1 MKNPNEKAG
10 AVIAVL
16 EAAIAL
22 FMILAVKVIAPVCP
36 GMLELASGKQV
47 HMKCYYAGVAFV
59 LFISAVLCLLTK
71 QRMSCG
77 IMTIAAAVLIFV
89 TFHDSMGIG
98 ICANPD
104 MACQMTAPFV
114 KVSATAELV
123 LGVVSV
129 VLAVK
134 KGAEE

>member
-1 MKNPNEKAG
+1 
-10 AVIAVL
+10 
-16 EAAIAL
+16 
-22 FMILAVKVIAPVCP
+22 
-36 GMLELASGKQV
+36 
-47 HMKCYYAGVAFV
+47 
-59 LFISAVLCLLTK
+59 
-71 QRMSCG
+71 
-77 IMTIAAAVLIFV
+77 MTIAAAVLIFV

-123 LGVVSV
+123 LGAVSV